1 MHTIDYVIII
11 IYLIALISLGVYLQK
26 QGGKSIDSFFLGD
39 RKMPWWALGAS
50 GMSSNFDVSGTM
62 IIVAMIYA
70 LGLKGFFIELRGG
83 IVLIMAF
90 LMVFMGKWN
99 RRAQV
104 MTAAEWMELRFGRD
118 KAGNAARL
126 LSATANLLFA
136 VAVVTYFAQGGGI
149 FLGTILG
156 IDPDIAM
163 LGIVGLS
170 TIYTVASGLYGV
182 VYTDVLQGFLVF
194 FAIVFTCFMAF
205 FYYPLPDEFLVSVPL
220 IGEGFQTLSVTYNSW
235 TDIIPSWTMNL
246 PGQYGQYN
254 MFGIAILF
262 YLFKTTIEGSGGS
275 GGYLIQRYYAAKSD
289 REAGLLSLFWI
300 FLLSFRWPFV
310 VSIAMMGITW
320 GATNP
325 VIENPEQVLPAVIST
340 MIPIGMTGII
350 IAGLIAAAMSTFD
363 SVVNS
368 GAAYWVKDIYQR
380 FINPDASEKKLVSH
394 SRWASVAIVLT
405 GLLLTKQFTNIN
417 EIWGWLTMGLGSG
430 LIIPQVIRWYWWRFN
445 GYGFATGVIFGMA
458 AAFAKL
464 FFFPDFTEYEMFMFV
479 ASISLTGCL
488 LGTFATPAV
497 DDSILENF
505 YRVTRPFGF
514 WGKTKQTLSRT
525 NLERVEKENKRDIL
539 STFYAVPWMLLMC
552 ITPMLFMVR
561 LWSAFFPALL
571 MLLMLSVAL
580 YFSWFRHLSDEVD
593 LDGEAGLR
601 PDGTPEFMSENNS
614 NITSD
619 DSMNRK

>member
-1 MHTIDYVIII
+1 MHTIDYIII
-11 IYLIALISLGVYLQK
+11 ILYLLALIALGVYLQK
-26 QGGKSIDSFFLGD
+26 KGGKSIDSFFLGD

-104 MTAAEWMELRFGRD
+104 MTAAEWMELRFGKD

-126 LSATANLLFA
+126 LSAAANLLFA
-136 VAVVTYFAQGGGI
+136 VTVVTYFAQGGGI
-149 FLGTILG
+149 FLGKILG
-156 IDPDIAM
+156 IDPDLAM
-163 LGIVGLS
+163 LAIVGLA

-194 FAIVFTCFMAF
+194 FAIIYTCFTAF
-205 FYYPLPDEFLVSVPL
+205 LYYPLPDEFLVSVPL
-220 IGEGFQTLSVTYNSW
+220 IGDGFQTININYDSW

-246 PGQYGQYN
+246 PGEYGQYN

-310 VSIAMMGITW
+310 VAIAMMGIAW
-320 GATNP
+320 GASNA
-325 VIENPEQVLPAVIST
+325 VIQNPEEVLPSVIST
-340 MIPIGMTGII
+340 MIPVGISGLM

-380 FINPDASEKKLVSH
+380 FINPDASEKLLVRH
-394 SRWASVAIVLT
+394 SRWSSVLIVVI
-405 GLLLTKQFTNIN
+405 GILLTKQFENIN
-417 EIWGWLTMGLGSG
+417 DIWGWLTMGLGAG

-445 GYGFATGVIFGMA
+445 GYGFAVGVVFGMA

-464 FFFPDFTEYEMFMFV
+464 IFFPGFTEYEMFIFV
-479 ASISLTGCL
+479 ASISLAGCL
-488 LGTFATPAV
+488 IGTFATPQV
-497 DDSILENF
+497 DNNILENF
-505 YRVTRPFGF
+505 YRVTRPFGY
-514 WGKTKQTLSRT
+514 WGKIKDSLSKR
-525 NLERVEKENKRDIL
+525 NIDQVEAENKRDIL

-552 ITPMLFMVR
+552 ITPMLLMVR
-561 LWSAFFPALL
+561 LWDAFIVALG
-571 MLLMLSVAL
+571 LLIVLSIAL
-580 YFSWFRHLSDEVD
+580 YFSWFRHLSTEVD
-593 LDGEAGLR
+593 LDGRPGLK
-601 PDGTPEFMSENNS
+601 PDGTPEFSDHGNFNN
-614 NITSD
+614 
-619 DSMNRK
+619 KA

>member
-1 MHTIDYVIII
+1 MHAIDYTIV
-11 IYLIALISLGVYLQK
+11 ALYILALVALGVYLQK
-26 QGGKSIDSFFLGD
+26 KGGKSIDSFFLGD

-62 IIVAMIYA
+62 IIIAMIYA

-126 LSATANLLFA
+126 LSAIANLLFA
-136 VAVVTYFAQGGGI
+136 VTVVTYFAQGGGI
-149 FLGTILG
+149 FLGKILG
-156 IDPDIAM
+156 IDSDFAM
-163 LGIVGLS
+163 LAIVVLA

-182 VYTDVLQGFLVF
+182 VYTDVLQGFLVL
-194 FAIVFTCFMAF
+194 FAILFTCYTAF
-205 FYYPLPDEFLVSVPL
+205 VHYPLPQEFMVSVPL
-220 IGEGFQTLSVTYNSW
+220 IGDGFQTLNVNYSTW
-235 TDIIPSWTMNL
+235 TDIIPGWTMNL
-246 PGQYGQYN
+246 PGEYGQYN

-310 VSIAMMGITW
+310 VAVAMMGIAW
-320 GATNP
+320 GASNS
-325 VIENPEQVLPAVIST
+325 VIQNPEEVLPAVLSN
-340 MIPIGMTGII
+340 MIPVGVTGLM

-380 FINPDASEKKLVSH
+380 FINPEATERNLVMH
-394 SRWASVAIVLT
+394 SRLSSVAIVVV
-405 GLLLTKQFTNIN
+405 GVLLTKQFENIN
-417 EIWGWLTMGLGSG
+417 DIWGWLTMGLGSG
-430 LIIPQVIRWYWWRFN
+430 LIVPQVIRWYWWRFN
-445 GYGFATGVIFGMA
+445 GYGFATGVVFGMT
-458 AAFAKL
+458 AAFGKL
-464 FFFPDFTEYEMFMFV
+464 IFLPDLNEYEMFIFV
-479 ASISLTGCL
+479 ALTSLAGCL
-488 LGTFATPAV
+488 IGTYTTPKV
-497 DDSILENF
+497 DIIILKNF

-514 WGKTKQTLSRT
+514 WGEIKQSLRQE
-525 NLERVEKENKRDIL
+525 NIKQVEQENKRDIL
-539 STFYAVPWMLLMC
+539 STFFAVPWMLLMC

-561 LWSAFFPALL
+561 LWSGFFIALT
-571 MLLMLSVAL
+571 LLLLLSVTL
-580 YFSWFRHLSDEVD
+580 YFSWFRHLSTEVD
-593 LDGEAGLR
+593 LEGTAGVL
-601 PDGTPEFMSENNS
+601 PDGSLKIENQKHDIHS
-614 NITSD
+614 TE
-619 DSMNRK
+619 

>member
-1 MHTIDYVIII
+1 MHTIDYIII
-11 IYLIALISLGVYLQK
+11 AVYILALVALGLYLQK
-26 QGGKSIDSFFLGD
+26 SGGKSIDSFFLGD

-126 LSATANLLFA
+126 LSAAANLLFA
-136 VAVVTYFAQGGGI
+136 ITVVTYFAQGGGI
-149 FLGTILG
+149 FLGKILG
-156 IDPDIAM
+156 IDPDLAM
-163 LGIVGLS
+163 ITIVGLA
-170 TIYTVASGLYGV
+170 TLYTVASGLYGV
-182 VYTDVLQGFLVF
+182 VYTDVVQGFLVL
-194 FAIVFTCFMAF
+194 FAILYTCYTAF
-205 FYYPLPDEFLVSVPL
+205 FYYPLPDEFMVSVPL
-220 IGEGFQTLSVTYNSW
+220 IGDGFQTLNVNYDSW
-235 TDIIPSWTMNL
+235 TNILPGWTMNL
-246 PGQYGQYN
+246 PGEYGQYN

-300 FLLSFRWPFV
+300 FLLAFRWPFV
-310 VSIAMMGITW
+310 VAIAMMGIAW
-320 GATNP
+320 GASNS
-325 VIENPEQVLPAVIST
+325 VIQNPEEVLPSVLGT
-340 MIPIGMTGII
+340 MIPAGITGLIV
-350 IAGLIAAAMSTFD
+350 AGLIAAAMSTFD

-380 FINPDASEKKLVSH
+380 FINPDASEKMLVRH
-394 SRWASVAIVLT
+394 SRWSSVAIVVI
-405 GLLLTKQFTNIN
+405 GVLLTKQFENIN
-417 EIWGWLTMGLGSG
+417 DIWGWLTMGLGAG
-430 LIIPQVIRWYWWRFN
+430 LIVPQVIRWYWWRFN
-445 GYGFATGVIFGMA
+445 GYGFAVGVIFGMI

-464 FFFPDFTEYEMFMFV
+464 LFFPDLNEYEMFIFV
-479 ASISLTGCL
+479 AAISLTGCL
-488 LGTFATPAV
+488 IGTYATPQV
-497 DDSILENF
+497 DNRILENF

-514 WGKTKQTLSRT
+514 WGTIKDSLSAR
-525 NLERVEKENKRDIL
+525 NIEQVDAENKRDIL
-539 STFYAVPWMLLMC
+539 STFFAVPWMLLMC

-561 LWSAFFPALL
+561 LWSSFFVALALL
-571 MLLMLSVAL
+571 AGLSVAL
-580 YFSWFRHLSDEVD
+580 YFSWFRHLSTEVD
-593 LDGEAGLR
+593 LEGRGGLR
-601 PDGTPEFMSENNS
+601 PDGTPSFEESADTNA
-614 NITSD
+614 
-619 DSMNRK
+619 

>member
-1 MHTIDYVIII
+1 MHAIDYTIV
-11 IYLIALISLGVYLQK
+11 ALYILALVALGVYLQK
-26 QGGKSIDSFFLGD
+26 KGGKSIDSFFLGD

-62 IIVAMIYA
+62 IIIAMIYA

-126 LSATANLLFA
+126 LSAIANLLFA
-136 VAVVTYFAQGGGI
+136 VTVVTYFAQGGGI
-149 FLGTILG
+149 FLGKILG
-156 IDPDIAM
+156 IDSDFAM
-163 LGIVGLS
+163 LAIVVLA

-182 VYTDVLQGFLVF
+182 VYTDVLQGFLVL
-194 FAIVFTCFMAF
+194 FAILFTCYTAF
-205 FYYPLPDEFLVSVPL
+205 VHYPLPQEFMVSVPL
-220 IGEGFQTLSVTYNSW
+220 IGDGFQTLNVNYSTW
-235 TDIIPSWTMNL
+235 TDIIPGWTMNL
-246 PGQYGQYN
+246 PGEYGQYN

-310 VSIAMMGITW
+310 VAVAMMGIAW
-320 GATNP
+320 GASNS
-325 VIENPEQVLPAVIST
+325 VIQNPEEVLPAVLSN
-340 MIPIGMTGII
+340 MIPVGVTGLM

-380 FINPDASEKKLVSH
+380 FINPEATERNLVMH
-394 SRWASVAIVLT
+394 SRLSSVAIVVV
-405 GLLLTKQFTNIN
+405 GVLLTKQFENIN
-417 EIWGWLTMGLGSG
+417 DIWGWLTMGLGSG
-430 LIIPQVIRWYWWRFN
+430 LIVPQVIRWYWWRFN
-445 GYGFATGVIFGMA
+445 GYGFATGVVFGMA
-458 AAFAKL
+458 AAFGKL
-464 FFFPDFTEYEMFMFV
+464 IFLPDLNEYEMFIFV
-479 ASISLTGCL
+479 ALTSLAGCL
-488 LGTFATPAV
+488 IGTYTTPKV
-497 DDSILENF
+497 DIIILKNF

-514 WGKTKQTLSRT
+514 WGEIKQSLRQE
-525 NLERVEKENKRDIL
+525 NIKQVEQENKRDIL
-539 STFYAVPWMLLMC
+539 STFFAVPWMLLMC

-561 LWSAFFPALL
+561 LWSGFFIALT
-571 MLLMLSVAL
+571 LLLLLSVTL
-580 YFSWFRHLSDEVD
+580 YFSWFRHLSTEVD
-593 LDGEAGLR
+593 LEGTAGVL
-601 PDGTPEFMSENNS
+601 PDGSLKIENQNHDIHS
-614 NITSD
+614 TE
-619 DSMNRK
+619 

>member
-1 MHTIDYVIII
+1 MHTIDYIII
-11 IYLIALISLGVYLQK
+11 AVYILALVALGLYLQK
-26 QGGKSIDSFFLGD
+26 SGGKSIDSFFLGD

-126 LSATANLLFA
+126 LSAAANLLFA
-136 VAVVTYFAQGGGI
+136 ITVVTYFAQGGGI
-149 FLGTILG
+149 FLGKILG
-156 IDPDIAM
+156 IDPDLAM
-163 LGIVGLS
+163 ITIVGLA
-170 TIYTVASGLYGV
+170 TLYTVASGLYGV
-182 VYTDVLQGFLVF
+182 VYTDVVQGFLVL
-194 FAIVFTCFMAF
+194 FAILYTCYTAF
-205 FYYPLPDEFLVSVPL
+205 FYYPLPDEFMVSVPL
-220 IGEGFQTLSVTYNSW
+220 IGEGFQTLNVNYDSW
-235 TDIIPSWTMNL
+235 TNILPGWTMNL
-246 PGQYGQYN
+246 PGEYGQYN

-300 FLLSFRWPFV
+300 FLLAFRWPFV
-310 VSIAMMGITW
+310 VAIAMMGIAW
-320 GATNP
+320 GASNS
-325 VIENPEQVLPAVIST
+325 VIQNPEEVLPSVLGT
-340 MIPIGMTGII
+340 MIPAGITGLIV
-350 IAGLIAAAMSTFD
+350 AGLIAAAMSTFD

-380 FINPDASEKKLVSH
+380 FINPDASEKMLVRH
-394 SRWASVAIVLT
+394 SRWSSVAIVVI
-405 GLLLTKQFTNIN
+405 GVLLTKQFENIN
-417 EIWGWLTMGLGSG
+417 DIWGWLTMGLGAG
-430 LIIPQVIRWYWWRFN
+430 LIVPQVIRWYWWRFN
-445 GYGFATGVIFGMA
+445 GYGFAVGVIFGMI

-464 FFFPDFTEYEMFMFV
+464 LFFPDLNEYEMFIFV
-479 ASISLTGCL
+479 AAISLTGCL
-488 LGTFATPAV
+488 IGTYATPQV
-497 DDSILENF
+497 DNRILENF

-514 WGKTKQTLSRT
+514 WGTIKNSLSAR
-525 NLERVEKENKRDIL
+525 NIEQVDAENKRDIL
-539 STFYAVPWMLLMC
+539 STFFAVPWMLLMC

-561 LWSAFFPALL
+561 LWSSFFVALALL
-571 MLLMLSVAL
+571 AGLSVAL
-580 YFSWFRHLSDEVD
+580 YFSWFRHLSTEVD
-593 LDGEAGLR
+593 LEGRGGLS
-601 PDGTPEFMSENNS
+601 PDGTPSFEESTDTNA
-614 NITSD
+614 
-619 DSMNRK
+619 

>member
-1 MHTIDYVIII
+1 MHAIDYIII
-11 IYLIALISLGVYLQK
+11 SLYLLALVALGVYLQK
-26 QGGKSIDSFFLGD
+26 KGGKSIDSFFLGD

-104 MTAAEWMELRFGRD
+104 MTAAEWMELRFGKD
-118 KAGNAARL
+118 KAGNAARM
-126 LSATANLLFA
+126 LSALANLLFA
-136 VAVVTYFAQGGGI
+136 VTVVTYFAQGGGI
-149 FLGTILG
+149 FLGSILG
-156 IDPDIAM
+156 IDPDLAM
-163 LGIVGLS
+163 LTMVGLA

-182 VYTDVLQGFLVF
+182 VYTDVMQGFLVL
-194 FAIVFTCFMAF
+194 FAILFTCYTAF
-205 FYYPLPDEFLVSVPL
+205 VHYPLPEEFLVSVPL
-220 IGEGFQTLSVTYNSW
+220 IGDGFQTLSANYSSW
-235 TDIIPSWTMNL
+235 TDIIPSWTMSL
-246 PGQYGQYN
+246 PGEYGQYN

-310 VSIAMMGITW
+310 VAIAMMGIAW
-320 GATNP
+320 GASNT
-325 VIENPEQVLPAVIST
+325 VIQNPEEVLPSVLAN
-340 MIPIGMTGII
+340 MIPVGITGII

-380 FINPDASEKKLVSH
+380 FINPDASEKKLVMH
-394 SRWASVAIVLT
+394 SRLSSLAIVII
-405 GLLLTKQFTNIN
+405 GLLLTKQFENIN
-417 EIWGWLTMGLGSG
+417 DIWGWLTMGLGSG
-430 LIIPQVIRWYWWRFN
+430 LIVPQVIRWYWWRFN
-445 GYGFATGVIFGMA
+445 GYGFATGVVFGMA
-458 AAFAKL
+458 AAFGKL
-464 FFFPDFTEYEMFMFV
+464 IFLPDLNEYEMFMFV
-479 ASISLTGCL
+479 ALTSLTGCL
-488 LGTFATPAV
+488 IGTYATPKV
-497 DDSILENF
+497 DTDILENF

-514 WGKTKQTLSRT
+514 WGEIKKSIEVKSAEEVDR
-525 NLERVEKENKRDIL
+525 ENKRDIV
-539 STFYAVPWMLLMC
+539 STFFAVPWMLLMC

-561 LWSAFFPALL
+561 LWNGFFIALGVL
-571 MLLMLSVAL
+571 TLLSIAL
-580 YFSWFRHLSDEVD
+580 YFSWFRHLSTEVT
-593 LDGEAGLR
+593 LEGKAGVQ
-601 PDGTPEFMSENNS
+601 PDGSLSIGETDNRNS
-614 NITSD
+614 TI
-619 DSMNRK
+619 RE